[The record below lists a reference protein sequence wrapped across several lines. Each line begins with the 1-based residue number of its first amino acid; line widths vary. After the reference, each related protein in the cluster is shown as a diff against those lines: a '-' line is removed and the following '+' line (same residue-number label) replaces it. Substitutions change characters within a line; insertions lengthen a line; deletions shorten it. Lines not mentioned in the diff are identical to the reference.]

1 MLLIMGLG
9 AQMILWDDEFCR
21 QLAAR
26 GFRVIRFDNRDIGKS
41 SKLTGGKPLKP
52 LELLKLRFLKIPV
65 AAPYRLRDMAEDTIG
80 LMDALGIKSA
90 HLVGASM
97 GGMIAQEI
105 AISFPQRVRSLT
117 SIMST
122 TGNPKVPP
130 PTREASAM
138 LMAPP
143 PKTKEEFLT
152 RFAQTWKVLRV
163 GSFPLDEAKDRERA
177 ERIFARGLNPAGVG
191 RQLRAILASGS
202 RKERLRA
209 VKAPTLVIHGTVD
222 PLVRPEGGK
231 DTAAS
236 IPGAKLMMVDGM
248 GHAIPIPM
256 WPQIIDAIDKHA
268 HGAEGAALV
277 PFPGRSAAR
286 RTCGAVR
293 CRAGAPVTCYSK
305 KPGSRFCEAALR
317 KSHSA
322 SKTRVNALMAL
333 HRARRHGIASA
344 LRFQTATALH
354 SRGAMRPRFARTP
367 RDAMRWSG
375 GRRQGA
381 MT

>member
-1 MLLIMGLG
+1 VNSSAHQPPQIARANGIELCYEIFGDANAEPLLLIMGLG
-9 AQMILWDDEFCR
+9 AQMILWDDDFCR
-21 QLAAR
+21 QLATR

-41 SKLTGGKPLKP
+41 SKLTGGKRLTA

-65 AAPYRLRDMAEDTIG
+65 AAPYKLLDMAKDTTG
-80 LMDALGIKSA
+80 LMDVLGIKSA

-130 PTREASAM
+130 PTREAAAM

-143 PKTKEEFLT
+143 PATREEFLA

-163 GSFPLDEAKDRERA
+163 GSFPEDEARDRTRA
-177 ERIFARGLNPAGVG
+177 ERVFERGLNAPGVG

-202 RKERLRA
+202 RKERLA
-209 VKAPTLVIHGTVD
+209 SVKAPTLVIHGTVD

-236 IPGAKLMMVDGM
+236 IPGARLVMIEGM
-248 GHAIPIPM
+248 GHALPIPM

-268 HGAEGAALV
+268 HGAAAK
-277 PFPGRSAAR
+277 AA
-286 RTCGAVR
+286 
-293 CRAGAPVTCYSK
+293 
-305 KPGSRFCEAALR
+305 
-317 KSHSA
+317 
-322 SKTRVNALMAL
+322 
-333 HRARRHGIASA
+333 
-344 LRFQTATALH
+344 
-354 SRGAMRPRFARTP
+354 
-367 RDAMRWSG
+367 
-375 GRRQGA
+375 
-381 MT
+381 

>member
-1 MLLIMGLG
+1 MNVTAHEPPQIARANGIDICYEIFGDPAADPLLLIMGLG
-9 AQMILWDDEFCR
+9 GQMIHWEDDFCR

-41 SKLTGGKPLKP
+41 SKMIGGKRLTPV
-52 LELLKLRFLKIPV
+52 ELLKLRFLKIPI
-65 AAPYRLRDMAEDTIG
+65 AAPYKLRDMAEDTIG

-90 HLVGASM
+90 HLVGVSM
-97 GGMIAQEI
+97 GGMIAQETTI
-105 AISFPQRVRSLT
+105 LFPQRVRSLT

-143 PKTKEEFLT
+143 PLTKEEYLE
-152 RFAQTWKVLRV
+152 RYAQTWKILRA
-163 GSFPLDEAKDRERA
+163 GSFPQDEALDRSRA
-177 ERIFARGLNPAGVG
+177 ERTFERGLNPAGVG

-209 VKAPTLVIHGTVD
+209 VKVPTLVIHGTVD

-236 IPGAKLMMVDGM
+236 IPGAKLLMIQGM
-248 GHAIPIPM
+248 GHALPIPM

-268 HGAEGAALV
+268 HGASAKAA
-277 PFPGRSAAR
+277 
-286 RTCGAVR
+286 
-293 CRAGAPVTCYSK
+293 
-305 KPGSRFCEAALR
+305 
-317 KSHSA
+317 
-322 SKTRVNALMAL
+322 
-333 HRARRHGIASA
+333 
-344 LRFQTATALH
+344 
-354 SRGAMRPRFARTP
+354 
-367 RDAMRWSG
+367 
-375 GRRQGA
+375 
-381 MT
+381 